1 MNRRLF
7 SIIPLVLLA
16 SLSIS
21 WTTSDA
27 NEVPVTFHRDADGK
41 VTKQSKVNAK
51 IMKDRANQDGHVVLW
66 LVLNYEYNLY
76 PEQMTAEEIAAQ
88 EAAVATG
95 FAEVLD
101 PLVSAGVAT
110 YPKDGPLIRGPGS
123 AVKVTKRG
131 LMRLLQDERI
141 LQMSLVQ

>member
-1 MNRRLF
+1 MNRRHF

-16 SLSIS
+16 SLSIP

-51 IMKDRANQDGHVVLW
+51 IMKDRANQNGHVVLW

-76 PEQMTAEEIAAQ
+76 PEQMSTEEIAAQ
-88 EAAVATG
+88 NAAVVKG

-101 PLVSAGVAT
+101 PIVSTGDAS
-110 YPKDGPLIRGPGS
+110 YPQEGPLIRGPGS
-123 AVKVTKRG
+123 AVKVTNNG
-131 LMRLLQDERI
+131 LKLLLKDDRI
-141 LQMSLVQ
+141 LQMSLVE